1 MYNFVYL
8 LRCAGDTI
16 YCGWTN
22 DICARLAAHK
32 SGKGA
37 KFTRS
42 HKVEEVVYLEV
53 LEDRSAAMRREAA
66 IKRLTH
72 AKKYELIREFADR
85 TAALL
90 IEHNVFN

>member
-1 MYNFVYL
+1 MDCFVYI
-8 LRCAGDTI
+8 LRCAGDNY

-22 DICARLAAHK
+22 DVPARLTAHK
-32 SGKGA
+32 NGKGA

-42 HKVEEVVYLEV
+42 HKVEDIVYLEAC
-53 LEDRSAAMRREAA
+53 EDKSAALRREIE

-72 AKKYELIREFADR
+72 AQKIELCRLHANR

-90 IEHNVFN
+90 VEQNVLG